1 MIPQDFL
8 DKFITHLRV
17 ERGLSENTWASYR
30 RQIQSYLC
38 FLNSM
43 GQDAVTV
50 GREAILEYLR
60 KKKDGGLTGSSLFIV
75 TIAIRQFHRFLK
87 ERSLSPND
95 PTIGIRLPKFK
106 QRLPDPLSAAAMEK
120 LLKPTLSKKFSVIRN
135 IALVELAYSTGLRA
149 TELVTLKMNQ
159 INLADGWVRVVG
171 KGDKE
176 RVVPVGNKA
185 KEAVSAYIEAR
196 VNRFPLAT
204 DTLFLNSR
212 GQPLTRGG
220 FGRELKEMARQK
232 GVPGRITPHQLRH
245 SFATRLLE
253 GGSDLRTIQTALG
266 HQSILTVEKY
276 THVSKDHLKKSIE
289 SAHPRFRV

>member
-1 MIPQDFL
+1 MSKESL
-8 DKFITHLRV
+8 DKFIEYLRV

-30 RQIQSYLC
+30 RQILSYLR
-38 FLNSM
+38 FLNDR

-50 GREAILEYLR
+50 GREAIIEYLR
-60 KKKDGGLTGSSLFIV
+60 QRKDGGLKGSSLFIV

-87 ERSLSPND
+87 ERSLSAND
-95 PTIGIRLPKFK
+95 PTVGIRLPKFK
-106 QRLPDPLSAAAMEK
+106 QKLPDPLSAAEMEK
-120 LLKPTLSKKFSVIRN
+120 LLRPTLSRKFSAVRN

-159 INLADGWVRVVG
+159 INLTEGWARVVG

-185 KEAVSAYIEAR
+185 KEAVLAYIEVR
-196 VNRFPLAT
+196 KNRSPIAT

-220 FGRELKEMARQK
+220 FGRELKEMAKRK
-232 GVPGRITPHQLRH
+232 GIIGRVTPHQLRH

-253 GGSDLRTIQTALG
+253 GGTDIRVIQEALG
-266 HQSILTVEKY
+266 QSDISTTQRY
-276 THVSKDHLKKSIE
+276 THVRPELIRTNCEKS
-289 SAHPRFRV
+289 HPRF

>member
-1 MIPQDFL
+1 MPEELL

-60 KKKDGGLTGSSLFIV
+60 QKKDGGLKGSSLFIV

-87 ERSLSPND
+87 ERSFSVND

-106 QRLPDPLSAAAMEK
+106 QRLPDPLSASDMEK
-120 LLKPTLSKKFSVIRN
+120 LLRPTLSRKFSAFRN

-159 INLADGWVRVVG
+159 INLTDGWVRVVG

-185 KEAVSAYIEAR
+185 KDAVLAYIEAR

-220 FGRELKEMARQK
+220 FGRELKEMARRN
-232 GVPGRITPHQLRH
+232 GLLGRVTPHQLRH

-253 GGSDLRTIQTALG
+253 GGADLRVIQHLLG
-266 HQSILTVEKY
+266 HFSVVQTQKY
-276 THVSKDHLKKSIE
+276 THVWFPLLKKSVE
-289 SAHPRFRV
+289 SAHPRF